1 MRANRDRRATSP
13 GWWRVSRL
21 HRVAAY
27 VPTLLLARRNVSRA
41 TARSALAVV
50 AVVIGVVAIGAIGT
64 GGEAFKQD
72 QLEAYEGFG
81 GTATVNPVFYP
92 DEEDPDPHF
101 SREEIDRMR
110 QAAEGAT
117 VLPVVQSF
125 GSLVR
130 GPSGEVLVTAQVKG
144 LEDPGSF
151 YGTAN
156 GTIPDNWRRSVVVGS
171 RVADDN
177 DIEPGDQMT
186 VVVDGQFERTFRVAA
201 VLQPQGFADPLRADQ
216 SVFVPLAQFED
227 PEYGEAIVR
236 VDPATGSVDE
246 AATDIE
252 EEFNSRRRTVDVE
265 RVQQQREQFE
275 ASFET
280 INQFL
285 IGVGA
290 ISLLVAAVTIA
301 NTLLMSAIEREGEIG
316 VMRAVG
322 YGRWDVTRLLVA
334 EATVLGVV
342 GGAIGAPL
350 ALGIGAAINAVLVG
364 DPLAFTPAGLR
375 YVGLGLAFGVLT
387 ALVAGVYPA
396 WKAANKR
403 PAEAFD

>member
-1 MRANRDRRATSP
+1 MNRLRR
-13 GWWRVSRL
+13 L
-21 HRVAAY
+21 AAY
-27 VPTLLLARRNVSRA
+27 VPTLILARRNVSRA
-41 TARSALAVV
+41 RARSALAVA
-50 AVVIGVVAIGAIGT
+50 AVVIGVVAIGAIGV

-81 GTATVNPVFYP
+81 GTATVSPVFYP
-92 DEEDPDPHF
+92 NEEEPNMNF
-101 SREEIDRMR
+101 SDAEVARME
-110 QAAEGAT
+110 QAAGGAT
-117 VLPVVQSF
+117 LLPVVQPF

-130 GPSGEVLVTAQVKG
+130 TPSGETVVTARVKG
-144 LEDPGSF
+144 IENPGEF
-151 YGTAN
+151 YETADGTV
-156 GTIPDNWRRSVVVGS
+156 PENWRRSVVVGS
-171 RVADDN
+171 RIASNN

-186 VVVDGQFERTFRVAA
+186 VVVEGELERTFRVAA
-201 VLQPQGFADPLRADQ
+201 VLQPQGFADPLSADQ
-216 SVFVPLAQFED
+216 SVFVPVSAFDD
-227 PEYGEAIVR
+227 PAYGEVIVR

-246 AATDIE
+246 AATGIE
-252 EEFNSRRRTVDVE
+252 NEFNARRRTVEVD

-280 INQFL
+280 INRFL

-301 NTLLMSAIEREGEIG
+301 NTLLMSVIEREGEIG

-322 YGRWDVTRLLVA
+322 YGRGAVIRLLVA
-334 EATVLGVV
+334 EATMLGVL
-342 GGAIGAPL
+342 GGAIGGPV
-350 ALGIGAAINAVLVG
+350 ALGIGASINALLVG

-375 YVGLGLAFGVLT
+375 YVGVGLAFGVLT

-396 WKAANKR
+396 WTAANKR